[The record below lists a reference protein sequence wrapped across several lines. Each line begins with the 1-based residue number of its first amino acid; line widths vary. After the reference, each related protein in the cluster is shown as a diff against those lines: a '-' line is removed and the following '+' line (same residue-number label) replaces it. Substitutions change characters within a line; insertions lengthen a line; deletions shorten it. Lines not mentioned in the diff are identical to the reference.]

1 MHEILQRRKCTVGR
15 RLYGRRAGGRLGK
28 TSLPTRNVSA
38 DRRFKEA
45 GLLLLIVLLLLLL
58 FLVVLLLLSGSLLA
72 AVLLTLGCG
81 SITSLLAGPLAEPLG
96 QLLRGP
102 LGPLLEL
109 LLPDGVQGLGADDLP
124 ATLVQLLPVLVGPC
138 VGPPLVLG
146 VHANHGGVL
155 ANKGLRVKTLLQG
168 LLSQLG
174 LLPLLQL
181 IQVPLLLLPLLL
193 VVVLVGLQ
201 LNDNVE
207 QLGGLSLQVVGVHG
221 VEFEGL
227 DSDGEG
233 DLLLFLQLL
242 LGLGHLLAGIIALSA
257 SSGLLGCSAGLVG
270 LLGIKHLLPLGLGLF
285 QALLLLLGLSGPL
298 VCLLLP
304 QLLLLFLLLLVELL
318 LLLGPDLLPLCLLLL
333 QLLQLLFLLLP
344 GLPPF

>member
-1 MHEILQRRKCTVGR
+1 MHEILQRGKCTVGR

-96 QLLRGP
+96 KLLGWP

-109 LLPDGVQGLGADDLP
+109 LFPDGVQGLGTDDLP

-146 VHANHGGVL
+146 VHADHGGVL

-181 IQVPLLLLPLLL
+181 I
-193 VVVLVGLQ
+193 
-201 LNDNVE
+201 
-207 QLGGLSLQVVGVHG
+207 
-221 VEFEGL
+221 
-227 DSDGEG
+227 
-233 DLLLFLQLL
+233 
-242 LGLGHLLAGIIALSA
+242 
-257 SSGLLGCSAGLVG
+257 
-270 LLGIKHLLPLGLGLF
+270 
-285 QALLLLLGLSGPL
+285 
-298 VCLLLP
+298 
-304 QLLLLFLLLLVELL
+304 
-318 LLLGPDLLPLCLLLL
+318 
-333 QLLQLLFLLLP
+333 
-344 GLPPF
+344 

>member
-1 MHEILQRRKCTVGR
+1 MHEILQRGKCTVGR

-45 GLLLLIVLLLLLL
+45 GLLLLIVLLLL
-58 FLVVLLLLSGSLLA
+58 SGSLLA

-81 SITSLLAGPLAEPLG
+81 SISGLLAGPLAEPLG
-96 QLLRGP
+96 KLLGWP

-109 LLPDGVQGLGADDLP
+109 LLPDGIQGFGTDDLP
-124 ATLVQLLPVLVGPC
+124 ATLVQLLPVFVGPC

-168 LLSQLG
+168 LLS
-174 LLPLLQL
+174 LLQL
-181 IQVPLLLLPLLL
+181 LKVPLLLLPLLL

-233 DLLLFLQLL
+233 DLLLLLQLL

-257 SSGLLGCSAGLVG
+257 SSGLLGC
-270 LLGIKHLLPLGLGLF
+270 
-285 QALLLLLGLSGPL
+285 
-298 VCLLLP
+298 
-304 QLLLLFLLLLVELL
+304 
-318 LLLGPDLLPLCLLLL
+318 
-333 QLLQLLFLLLP
+333 
-344 GLPPF
+344 

>member
-1 MHEILQRRKCTVGR
+1 MHEILQRGKCTVGR

-81 SITSLLAGPLAEPLG
+81 SISGLLAW
-96 QLLRGP
+96 
-102 LGPLLEL
+102 PLLEL
-109 LLPDGVQGLGADDLP
+109 LLPDGVQGLSADDLP

-146 VHANHGGVL
+146 VHADHGGVL
-155 ANKGLRVKTLLQG
+155 ANKGFRVKTLLQG

-181 IQVPLLLLPLLL
+181 LKVPLLLLPLLL

-221 VEFEGL
+221 VEFKGL

-233 DLLLFLQLL
+233 NLLLLLQLL

-270 LLGIKHLLPLGLGLF
+270 
-285 QALLLLLGLSGPL
+285 
-298 VCLLLP
+298 
-304 QLLLLFLLLLVELL
+304 
-318 LLLGPDLLPLCLLLL
+318 
-333 QLLQLLFLLLP
+333 
-344 GLPPF
+344 

>member
-1 MHEILQRRKCTVGR
+1 MHEILQRGKCTVGR

-45 GLLLLIVLLLLLL
+45 GLLLLIVLLLL
-58 FLVVLLLLSGSLLA
+58 SGSLLA

-81 SITSLLAGPLAEPLG
+81 SISGLLAGPLAGPLG
-96 QLLRGP
+96 KLLGWP

-109 LLPDGVQGLGADDLP
+109 LLPDGIQGFGTDDLP
-124 ATLVQLLPVLVGPC
+124 ATLVQLLPVFVGPC

-181 IQVPLLLLPLLL
+181 LKVPLLLLPLLL

-227 DSDGEG
+227 DSDGAC
-233 DLLLFLQLL
+233 DLFLLLQLL

-270 LLGIKHLLPLGLGLF
+270 LLGIKHLLPLGL
-285 QALLLLLGLSGPL
+285 S
-298 VCLLLP
+298 
-304 QLLLLFLLLLVELL
+304 
-318 LLLGPDLLPLCLLLL
+318 
-333 QLLQLLFLLLP
+333 
-344 GLPPF
+344 